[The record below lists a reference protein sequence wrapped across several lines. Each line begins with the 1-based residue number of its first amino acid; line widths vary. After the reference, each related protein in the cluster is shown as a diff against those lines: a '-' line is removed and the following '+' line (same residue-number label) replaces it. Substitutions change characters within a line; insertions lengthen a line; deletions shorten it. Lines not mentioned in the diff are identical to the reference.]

1 MDTCTCTERRA
12 ASTPRGCV
20 SPSGRLLVASQYA
33 NVSDRHISPCS
44 RACALAATTRQPSSN
59 RVSPHNRHQYLEC
72 RVSPRTRG
80 TVERSTRPQYS
91 RVPRTST
98 TAGVCRSRRGEA
110 TRWRF
115 VATGA
120 GPSAS
125 LPEPPVA
132 MSMPTCAG
140 TLEHGG
146 LTAWQ
151 GNIPGGPSSLG
162 STQAWAG
169 ASAAPIQARHHLHP
183 LAIRNPQLGGR
194 PRVLSLKPRA
204 GGTLDEGVSRSYRCD
219 S

>member
-1 MDTCTCTERRA
+1 MLMSLIVTLAHTAERVLLQLPPAWHPHRTVCHLTIDT
-12 ASTPRGCV
+12 STW
-20 SPSGRLLVASQYA
+20 
-33 NVSDRHISPCS
+33 
-44 RACALAATTRQPSSN
+44 
-59 RVSPHNRHQYLEC
+59 
-72 RVSPRTRG
+72 VSPRTRG